1 MTIQFGGLATGLE
14 TSSIIEQLME
24 IERTPI
30 TRLETDQTWL
40 NNRLDAYKELDTK
53 LKSFADKIK
62 NLNFSSTLLQRTAK
76 QSSSEY
82 LSASVNSKAITGAS
96 YQVEVQSLAQVQKSV
111 SVAGYANKTSSIFG
125 TGTLNLTIG
134 TTNAITH
141 PINITAENNSLEG
154 MVKAINQA
162 DLGVSAAIIN
172 TGDAAAPYRLMLTG
186 EDVATDFSLDAS
198 GLSGTKP
205 TFGDPVQYAS
215 DAELLIDGI
224 PIKSSSNTLT
234 EAIPGVTLD
243 LLKAEVGKTTTLNIS
258 VDKESIESSISAFAE
273 GYNEVISFITSQ
285 SSIDGSEAGVLG
297 GDASINAVKRR
308 LQNMLTEST
317 ANSGMFKTISQ
328 LGFETQKDGTLKLND
343 TTLTKAINTNLDDI
357 ATLLAGED
365 GVTGVA
371 TKFKNYLY
379 DMTNTGTGLLKTK
392 KDSIE
397 SNLKKIDTRIT
408 AVEARLEHRQKT
420 MEAQFSAMETL
431 VSGLNSQSTYLTQ
444 QMDIL
449 SNMMSGGN

>member
-1 MTIQFGGLATGLE
+1 MTIQFGGLASGLE
-14 TSSIIEQLME
+14 TGNIIEQLME

-30 TRLETDQTWL
+30 TRLEADQTWL
-40 NNRLDAYKELDTK
+40 NSRLDAFKELDTK

-82 LSASVNSKAITGAS
+82 LSATVNSNATTGAS

-111 SVAGYANKTSSIFG
+111 SATGYADKTSAIFG
-125 TGTLNLTIG
+125 SGTLKLTIG
-134 TTNAITH
+134 SETHDIT
-141 PINITAENNSLEG
+141 INSTNNSLEG
-154 MVKAINQA
+154 IAKAINGA
-162 DLGVSAAIIN
+162 DLGVSAALIN
-172 TGDAAAPYRLMLTG
+172 TGNATTPYHLTLTG
-186 EDVATDFSLDAS
+186 EDVATEFSLDAS
-198 GLSGTKP
+198 GLNGTALS
-205 TFGDPVQYAS
+205 FGAPVQEAKN
-215 DAELLIDGI
+215 AELVIDGI
-224 PIKSSSNTLT
+224 AISSKSNTLT

-258 VDKESIESSISAFAE
+258 VDKDNIKSSISAFAE
-273 GYNEVISFITSQ
+273 GYNEVVSFITSQ
-285 SSIDGSEAGVLG
+285 SRINGSKAGVLG
-297 GDASINAVKRR
+297 GDASINVVKRR
-308 LQNMLTEST
+308 LQNLLTEPNGNT
-317 ANSGMFKTISQ
+317 GIFKTMSQ
-328 LGFETQKDGTLKLND
+328 LGFQTQKDGTLSLNE

-379 DMTNTGTGLLKTK
+379 DMTNSGTGLLKTK

-397 SNLKKIDTRIT
+397 SNVKKIGTQIT
-408 AVEARLEHRQKT
+408 SMESRLEKRQKT
-420 MEAQFSAMETL
+420 IEAQFSAMETL

-444 QMDIL
+444 QMEIL
-449 SNMMSGGN
+449 RKMMSGGN

>member
-76 QSSSEY
+76 QSSSDY
-82 LSASVNSKAITGAS
+82 FSASVNSKAITGAS

-111 SVAGYANKTSSIFG
+111 SAAGYADKTSTLFG
-125 TGTLNLTIG
+125 TGTLKLTVG
-134 TTNAITH
+134 TTSH
-141 PINITAENNSLEG
+141 DINITAENNSLEG
-154 MVKAINQA
+154 IAKAINQA

-172 TGDAAAPYRLMLTG
+172 TGDETEPYRLTLTG
-186 EDVATDFSLDAS
+186 TDVATEFSLDADN
-198 GLSGTKP
+198 LTGTALA
-205 TFGDPVQYAS
+205 FGDPVQDAS

-224 PIKSSSNTLT
+224 PIKSNSNTLT

-258 VDKESIESSISAFAE
+258 VDKESIKSSISAFAE

-285 SSIDGSEAGVLG
+285 SSIDGSEPGVLG

-317 ANSGMFKTISQ
+317 ANSGIFKTISQ
-328 LGFETQKDGTLKLND
+328 LGFETQKDGTLNLND

-379 DMTNTGTGLLKTK
+379 DMTNTGTGLLKNK

-397 SNLKKIDTRIT
+397 SNLKKIDTRMT
-408 AVEARLEHRQKT
+408 AVESRLEHRQKT

-431 VSGLNSQSTYLTQ
+431 VSGLNNQSTYLTQ
-444 QMDIL
+444 QMEIL
-449 SNMMSGGN
+449 SKMMSGGN

>member
-1 MTIQFGGLATGLE
+1 MTIQFGGLASGLE
-14 TSSIIEQLME
+14 TGNIIEQLME

-30 TRLETDQTWL
+30 TRLEADKTWL
-40 NNRLDAYKELDTK
+40 NNRLDAFTELDTK

-82 LSASVNSKAITGAS
+82 LSATVNSKATTGAS

-111 SVAGYANKTSSIFG
+111 SATGYADKTSAIFG
-125 TGTLNLTIG
+125 SGTLKLTIG
-134 TTNAITH
+134 SKTHDIT
-141 PINITAENNSLEG
+141 INNTNNSLEG
-154 MVKAINQA
+154 IAKAINGA
-162 DLGVSAAIIN
+162 DLGVSAALIN
-172 TGDAAAPYRLMLTG
+172 TGNATTPYHLTLTG
-186 EDVATDFSLDAS
+186 EDVATEFSLDAS
-198 GLSGTKP
+198 GLSGTALS
-205 TFGDPVQYAS
+205 FGAPVQEAKN
-215 DAELLIDGI
+215 AELVIDGI
-224 PIKSSSNTLT
+224 AISSKSNTLT

-258 VDKESIESSISAFAE
+258 VDKDNIKSSISAFAE
-273 GYNEVISFITSQ
+273 GYNEVVSFITSQ
-285 SSIDGSEAGVLG
+285 SRINGSKAGVLG
-297 GDASINAVKRR
+297 GDASINVVKRR
-308 LQNMLTEST
+308 LQNMLTEPT
-317 ANSGMFKTISQ
+317 ANSGIFRAMSQ
-328 LGFETQKDGTLKLND
+328 LGFETEKDGTLNLNE

-379 DMTNTGTGLLKTK
+379 DMTNSGTGLLKTK

-397 SNLKKIDTRIT
+397 SNVKKIGTRIT
-408 AVEARLEHRQKT
+408 TVEARLVKRQKT

-444 QMDIL
+444 QMQIL
-449 SNMMSGGN
+449 SKMMSGGN

>member
-24 IERTPI
+24 LERTPI
-30 TRLETDQTWL
+30 TRMETDQTWL
-40 NNRLDAYKELDTK
+40 NNRLDAFTELDTK

-82 LSASVNSKAITGAS
+82 LSATVNSKALTGAS

-111 SVAGYANKTSSIFG
+111 SETGYADKTSAAFG
-125 TGTLNLTIG
+125 TGTMQLTIG
-134 TTNAITH
+134 TSVS
-141 PINITAENNSLEG
+141 NITIDSSNNSLEG
-154 MVKAINQA
+154 IAKAINAA
-162 DLGVSAAIIN
+162 DLGVSAAIVN
-172 TGDAAAPYRLMLTG
+172 TGEAGTPYYLTLTG
-186 EDVATDFSLDAS
+186 QDVATAFSLDAS
-198 GLSGTKP
+198 GLTGTP
-205 TFGDPVQYAS
+205 LSFGVPVQEAKN
-215 DAELLIDGI
+215 AELKIDGI
-224 PIKSSSNTLT
+224 AFTSTSNTLT

-258 VDKESIESSISAFAE
+258 VDKESIKSSISAFAE

-285 SSIDGSEAGVLG
+285 SSINGSEPGVLG

-308 LQNMLTEST
+308 LQNLLTEST
-317 ANSGMFKTISQ
+317 GNSGIFTTMSQ
-328 LGFETQKDGTLKLND
+328 LGFETQKDGTLNLND

-379 DMTNTGTGLLKTK
+379 DMTNSGTGLLKTK
-392 KDSIE
+392 KGSIE
-397 SNLKKIDTRIT
+397 TNLKKIDTSISNLET
-408 AVEARLEHRQKT
+408 RLEYRQKT
-420 MEAQFSAMETL
+420 LEAQFSAMETL

-449 SNMMSGGN
+449 SNMMSGGK

>member
-1 MTIQFGGLATGLE
+1 MTIQFGGLASGLE
-14 TSSIIEQLME
+14 TGNIIEQLME
-24 IERTPI
+24 IERKPI
-30 TRLETDQTWL
+30 TRLEADQTWL
-40 NNRLDAYKELDTK
+40 NSRLDAFKELDTK

-82 LSASVNSKAITGAS
+82 LSATVNSNAITGAS

-111 SVAGYANKTSSIFG
+111 SHDGYADKTSAIFG
-125 TGTLNLTIG
+125 SGTLKLTIG
-134 TTNAITH
+134 SETH
-141 PINITAENNSLEG
+141 NITINDTNNSLEG
-154 MVKAINQA
+154 IAKAIKGA

-172 TGDAAAPYRLMLTG
+172 TGNATTPYHLTLTG

-198 GLSGTKP
+198 GLSGTSLS
-205 TFGDPVQYAS
+205 FGEPVQEAKN
-215 DAELLIDGI
+215 AELLIDGI
-224 PIKSSSNTLT
+224 AISSKSNTLT

-258 VDKESIESSISAFAE
+258 VDKDNIKSSISAFAE
-273 GYNEVISFITSQ
+273 GYNEVVSFITSQ
-285 SSIDGSEAGVLG
+285 SRINGSKAGVLG
-297 GDASINAVKRR
+297 GDASINVVKRR
-308 LQNMLTEST
+308 LQNLLTETSG
-317 ANSGMFKTISQ
+317 NSGIFKTMSQ
-328 LGFETQKDGTLKLND
+328 LGFQTQKDGTLNLNE

-397 SNLKKIDTRIT
+397 SNLKKIDTSIT
-408 AVEARLEHRQKT
+408 NLEARLEQRQKT

-431 VSGLNSQSTYLTQ
+431 VSGLNSQSSYLTQ
-444 QMDIL
+444 QMEIL
-449 SNMMSGGN
+449 SKMMSGGN